1 MTKQEKQYLS
11 ELQAI
16 LWQNLEEERYNEL
29 IKNNDLK
36 GAIGLNKELYLMN
49 MPNILA
55 LTKEWARVWQICLD
69 LNVPIIKTE
78 KAKEISNKILVY

>member
-1 MTKQEKQYLS
+1 MTRQEKQYLS

-16 LWQNLEEERYNEL
+16 IWQDLQEQRYKELSKNNEL
-29 IKNNDLK
+29 RG
-36 GAIGLNKELYLMN
+36 GASLYKELYLMN

-69 LNVPIIKTE
+69 LNVPIIKTA
-78 KAKEISNKILVY
+78 KAEELSEKILLY

>member
-36 GAIGLNKELYLMN
+36 GTIGLNKELYLMN

-55 LTKEWARVWQICLD
+55 LTKEWAIVWQICLD
-69 LNVPIIKTE
+69 LNVPIIKTA
-78 KAKEISNKILVY
+78 KAKELSDKILLY

>member
-1 MTKQEKQYLS
+1 MTKKEKQYLS

-16 LWQNLEEERYNEL
+16 LWQNLEEERYMEL
-29 IKNNDLK
+29 IKNNELK
-36 GAIGLNKELYLMN
+36 GAAGLYKELYLMN

-69 LNVPIIKTE
+69 LNIPIIKTA
-78 KAKEISNKILVY
+78 KAKELSEKILLY

>member
-36 GAIGLNKELYLMN
+36 GATSLYKELYLMN

-69 LNVPIIKTE
+69 LNVPVIKTA
-78 KAKEISNKILVY
+78 KAKELSEKILLY

>member
-1 MTKQEKQYLS
+1 MTKQEKQYLA

-16 LWQNLEEERYNEL
+16 LWQNLEEERYMEL
-29 IKNNDLK
+29 SKNNELK
-36 GAIGLNKELYLMN
+36 GATGLYKELYLMN

-69 LNVPIIKTE
+69 LNVPIIKTA
-78 KAKEISNKILVY
+78 KAKELSDKILLY

>member
-1 MTKQEKQYLS
+1 MTNKEKQYLS

-16 LWQNLEEERYNEL
+16 LWQDLQKQRYKEL
-29 IKNNDLK
+29 IKNDELR
-36 GAIGLNKELYLMN
+36 GGGSLYKELYLMN

-55 LTKEWARVWQICLD
+55 LEQEWSIVRRICLD

-78 KAKEISNKILVY
+78 KSKELSDKILSY

>member
-1 MTKQEKQYLS
+1 MTNQEKQYLS

-16 LWQNLEEERYNEL
+16 LWQDLQETKYKEL
-29 IKNNDLK
+29 SKNNNLK
-36 GAIGLNKELYLMN
+36 GSDSLCKELYLMN

-55 LTKEWARVWQICLD
+55 LTQEWEKVWQICLE

-78 KAKEISNKILVY
+78 KSKELSNKILIY